1 MIRAIP
7 VDLVCCESYRPID
20 SDMGGGEG
28 KRPVW
33 CTMVGAD
40 TREVG
45 EDDVQGK

>member
-1 MIRAIP
+1 M
-7 VDLVCCESYRPID
+7 D

-45 EDDVQGK
+45 EDDEVSIVPDDGVDEEIN